1 MARTYETVIIFDS
14 SLPDEQVEERIERFR
29 GVLAADGEAPFQIDR
44 WGKRKL
50 AYPIGKKEQGT
61 YAVLRYQSLPASLAE
76 FERLARIDEMV
87 LRQLTVVNPVEPPD
101 PDAEPRRRPSDEED
115 E

>member
-1 MARTYETVIIFDS
+1 MARIYETVIIFDS
-14 SLPDEQVEERIERFR
+14 SLPDEQIEERIERFK
-29 GVLAADGEAPFQIDR
+29 GVLANDGEAPFQIDR

-50 AYPIGKKEQGT
+50 AYPIQKKEQGH
-61 YAVLRYQSLPASLAE
+61 YAVFRYESQPAALAE

-87 LRQLTVVNPVEPPD
+87 LRQLTVVNPVEPRA
-101 PDAEPRRRPSDEED
+101 PDAEPRRRPPSDED